1 MSIVDP
7 AAWSRMQRR
16 IEGARKGLEALEDAF
31 DDAMEA
37 DDASTPAEAERL
49 RRSVVQLHAA
59 SVILMHEIQ
68 VFLKKEIS
76 NG

>member
-7 AAWSRMQRR
+7 AAWNRMQRR

-31 DDAMEA
+31 DATMEA
-37 DDASTPAEAERL
+37 DDASTPEEGESL

-59 SVILMHEIQ
+59 SVILMHEIK